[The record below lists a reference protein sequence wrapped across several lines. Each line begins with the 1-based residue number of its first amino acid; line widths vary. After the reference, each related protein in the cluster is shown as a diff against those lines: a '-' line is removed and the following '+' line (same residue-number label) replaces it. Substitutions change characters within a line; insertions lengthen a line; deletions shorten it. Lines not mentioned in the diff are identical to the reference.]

1 MNVLITGG
9 AGYLGSVIVPL
20 LLDKGHYVTVYD
32 NLMYNQLTLTDL
44 CYKRNFEFIYGDV
57 RDYTKLNNYVN
68 KSDCIIPLA
77 GIVGFPACEKDKQL
91 ATAVNYYQIKDIVD
105 NMSADQMLL
114 FPNTNSGYGSRASG
128 VVTETN
134 KLTPISHYGQ
144 TKCDAENYIKSHSK
158 GIIFRLAT
166 VFGVSPRMRLD
177 LLVNEFVYKALTDKY
192 ITIFEREAVRN
203 YIHIRD
209 VASVFE
215 WMIVNYDIH
224 QNQIFNVGLSDTNIN
239 KQQLAEKIKE
249 YISDLAI
256 TYSDYYKDPDKR
268 DYIVSN
274 KKIES
279 TGWKPK
285 YSLDDGIKELIMA
298 YQIIINN
305 DASHF
310 RNGFP
315 LTYGASL

>member
-1 MNVLITGG
+1 MRILITGG
-9 AGYLGSVIVPL
+9 SGYLGSVIVPIL
-20 LLDKGHYVTVYD
+20 LERGYHVIVYD

-44 CYKRNFEFIYGDV
+44 CYKKNFEFVYGDV

-114 FPNTNSGYGSRASG
+114 FPNTNSGYGSRIDG
-128 VVTETN
+128 MVTENN
-134 KLTPISHYGQ
+134 KLTPISHYGH
-144 TKCDAENYIKSHSK
+144 TKCDAENYIKSYSK

-166 VFGVSPRMRLD
+166 VFGVSPKMRLD
-177 LLVNEFVYKALTDKY
+177 LLVNEFVYKGLTDKY
-192 ITIFEREAVRN
+192 ITIFEREFVRN

-215 WMIVNYDIH
+215 WMIVNYDTH
-224 QNQIFNVGLSDTNIN
+224 KNQIFNVGLSDTNIN
-239 KQQLAEKIKE
+239 KQQLVERIQNHIPN
-249 YISDLAI
+249 ISV
-256 TYSDYYKDPDKR
+256 TYSDYFEDPDKR

-274 KKIES
+274 DKIES
-279 TGWKPK
+279 TGWKPS
-285 YSLDDGIKELIMA
+285 YSLDDGIQELIKA
-298 YQIIINN
+298 YKMIVPQES
-305 DASHF
+305 SHY
-310 RNGFP
+310 RNAFP
-315 LTYGASL
+315 MSYGRSI